1 MSKFSGVTYIDGL
14 FETWV
19 KKGSVIGENLSKTL
33 NYCHVFKNADEGLR
47 AFSFNIYAYDGEG
60 HTDWLCDE
68 SGNLLPNIRRVC
80 TLKADLSGLRRLWKV
95 QKTSEGQHFWEVSY
109 MIKVLFGGTAL
120 KARLMWFEGVS
131 ISRFHPHVT
140 DI

>member
-1 MSKFSGVTYIDGL
+1 M
-14 FETWV
+14 
-19 KKGSVIGENLSKTL
+19 
-33 NYCHVFKNADEGLR
+33 FKNADEGLR

-80 TLKADLSGLRRLWKV
+80 TLKADLSGLWGFWKV
-95 QKTSEGQHFWEVSY
+95 QKTSEGQDFWEVSY
-109 MIKVLFGGTAL
+109 KMKVLFGGTAL
-120 KARLMWFEGVS
+120 KARVVWFEGVS

-140 DI
+140 DIWLYLSEYPARRPHERYSELSLLGHVCFPS